1 MGHLSDIDNS
11 ISALGYIF
19 LILYYIFNCY
29 TQRNRSDHRYM
40 QVYSIFVVL
49 HSLGMILWYFL
60 NYDYNHIIHYLV
72 LIPLV
77 AVPRLAAYS
86 ILALVW
92 HEIYQKQSICP
103 SLGGYK
109 SYFKLSIICLN
120 IGSLIILYLLISL
133 IYCQIIPQHNV
144 ASTPLAVVAYDLFI
158 YILINTVI
166 LVTGFRILKVTRKFY
181 HQKPKK
187 LIIYMNLSLTFFIL
201 RTLVTIASIIIIEK
215 TNEQSYMLAVRV
227 CMVAYTLLLQILPLF
242 LFYKAL
248 QEFENTMRGSIIENS
263 SYMMVE
269 NMISSSKLNFVEP
282 PTRDSESIFLEL
294 K

>member
-1 MGHLSDIDNS
+1 
-11 ISALGYIF
+11 
-19 LILYYIFNCY
+19 
-29 TQRNRSDHRYM
+29 M
-40 QVYSIFVVL
+40 QLYSIFVVL

-60 NYDYNHIIHYLV
+60 NYDSNHIIHYLV
-72 LIPLV
+72 LIPLISMT
-77 AVPRLAAYS
+77 RLAAYS

-92 HEIYQKQSICP
+92 HEIYLKQSIYP
-103 SLGGYK
+103 SLVSHK

-133 IYCQIIPQHNV
+133 IYCRVIPQHNI
-144 ASTPLAVVAYDLFI
+144 ASTPIAVGAYDLFI
-158 YILINTVI
+158 YILINSLT

-187 LIIYMNLSLTFFIL
+187 LILYMNLSLTFFIL
-201 RTLVTIASIIIIEK
+201 RALVTIASIIIIEK
-215 TNEQSYMLAVRV
+215 TNEQSYILALRV

-248 QEFENTMRGSIIENS
+248 QEFENRMRGSIIENS

-269 NMISSSKLNFVEP
+269 NMISSNKINFTEP
-282 PTRDSESIFLEL
+282 PTRNNESLILEL